1 VCTYEITVYVQI
13 HEEMLFVITNQIH
26 AAYLITK
33 MVLYVPHSLLFWT
46 DWDANAPRIERCSM
60 SGQDRI
66 IVVRVDQVTD
76 GAWPNGLTLDYV
88 LKRIYWIDARCVLM
102 CL

>member
-1 VCTYEITVYVQI
+1 
-13 HEEMLFVITNQIH
+13 
-26 AAYLITK
+26 
-33 MVLYVPHSLLFWT
+33 
-46 DWDANAPRIERCSM
+46 M

-88 LKRIYWIDARCVLM
+88 LKRIYWIDARYIDGIIAYVVENGTD
-102 CL
+102 

>member
-1 VCTYEITVYVQI
+1 MYVQK
-13 HEEMLFVITNQIH
+13 HEEILFVTTNKIH

-33 MVLYVPHSLLFWT
+33 MVPYVSHSLLFWT

-60 SGQDRI
+60 SGQERI

-88 LKRIYWIDARCVLM
+88 LKRIYWIDARCVHVHP
-102 CL
+102 

>member
-1 VCTYEITVYVQI
+1 MYVC
-13 HEEMLFVITNQIH
+13 
-26 AAYLITK
+26 
-33 MVLYVPHSLLFWT
+33 SLLFWT

-88 LKRIYWIDARCVLM
+88 LKRIYWIDARYVDSM
-102 CL
+102 CGRKWGKWG

>member
-1 VCTYEITVYVQI
+1 
-13 HEEMLFVITNQIH
+13 
-26 AAYLITK
+26 
-33 MVLYVPHSLLFWT
+33 
-46 DWDANAPRIERCSM
+46 M

-88 LKRIYWIDARCVLM
+88 LKRIYWIDARCVDFIKCVVERSNRKLF
-102 CL
+102 LF

>member
-1 VCTYEITVYVQI
+1 MLHLKLYVQK
-13 HEEMLFVITNQIH
+13 HEEILFVTKSKIH
-26 AAYLITK
+26 AVYLITK
-33 MVLYVPHSLLFWT
+33 MLPYVSHSLLFWT

-60 SGQDRI
+60 SGQDRS

-88 LKRIYWIDARCVLM
+88 LKRIYWIDARCVHVRQ
-102 CL
+102 